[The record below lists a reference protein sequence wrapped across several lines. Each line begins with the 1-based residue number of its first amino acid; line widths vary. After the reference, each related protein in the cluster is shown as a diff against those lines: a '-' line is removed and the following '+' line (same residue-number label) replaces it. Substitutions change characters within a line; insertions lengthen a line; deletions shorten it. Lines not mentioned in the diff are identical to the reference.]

1 MAALRSQ
8 VSGLPPSPS
17 STHPAQNF
25 NSRNPRLFWAGEWG
39 ILFASIV
46 EMIMSDLQRNMI
58 NYMVVCVNDY
68 ADRHGLSYAETFDYL
83 LRNKGLDF
91 LEDCYDAEHTLSLD
105 TALDDLDAI
114 CKRNEGLVA

>member
-1 MAALRSQ
+1 MGYNCCVLPHKGETTDSPCGWDALVAFIIVLGI
-8 VSGLPPSPS
+8 VSPVKELTIS
-17 STHPAQNF
+17 
-25 NSRNPRLFWAGEWG
+25 
-39 ILFASIV
+39 
-46 EMIMSDLQRNMI
+46 MSDLQRNMI

-68 ADRHGLSYAETFDYL
+68 ADRHGLSYVETFDYL

-105 TALDDLDAI
+105 TALDDLEAI